1 MAAQTGSTYISG
13 TMIDSVEIPTAKRG
27 FSTMTSSNKLPN
39 AYNKPNAYANV
50 IQIQMLVVMT
60 TTSEHLASCV
70 PGHLERHRRCAL
82 IGHIR
87 QKIVTSDRRSIS
99 ATKRTVD
106 TDFETAIFSPNYV
119 QQELRRT

>member
-1 MAAQTGSTYISG
+1 MAAQTESTYITR
-13 TMIDSVEIPTAKRG
+13 TMIDSVEIPTAKWG

-50 IQIQMLVVMT
+50 IQIQRPDIWQV
-60 TTSEHLASCV
+60 CV

-106 TDFETAIFSPNYV
+106 TEFETAIFSTNSV